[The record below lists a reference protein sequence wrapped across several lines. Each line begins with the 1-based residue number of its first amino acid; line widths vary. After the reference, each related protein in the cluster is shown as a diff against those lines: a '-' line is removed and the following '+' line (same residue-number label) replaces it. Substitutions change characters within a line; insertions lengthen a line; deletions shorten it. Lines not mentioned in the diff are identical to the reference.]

1 MDIYVRAIWRNERKT
16 MKASNS
22 SYLTTKKP
30 VFQELLQRLLQE
42 YPYASILVEDNCGKN
57 LTISGAGE
65 SVAPSEIST
74 NRGFVVRIHD
84 GNGFGEYAG
93 NELSEAVIPGILQEI
108 RSMLPFRSQD
118 ALPAE
123 EPLVQTFASEL
134 EQDPA
139 TVCDAVLLEQMRDL
153 RNQMMAS
160 NKALTDCLVLCGY
173 RYIHKLFL
181 SPQRD
186 LEQDIVTF
194 NTYLGVYA
202 GTGSGLK
209 SLYTGTGGVG
219 GAELFQNAE
228 RLLSKLSEDVA
239 DLLNSHPME
248 PGTYT
253 CICSPDVSGL
263 IAHESFGHGVETDM
277 FVKKRALAAHFMGK
291 PVASEKISMR
301 DSGCIPKAGMYFF
314 DDEGNLPTDT
324 QIIDKGILVAG
335 LSDQLSAVRLAAPHT
350 GNGRRQNYTRKA
362 YARMSNTW
370 FEPGTDNLEDMIA
383 ATEYGFLL
391 DYVASGM
398 EDPKNW
404 GIQCVVTMARE
415 ISGGTLTGRVY
426 SPCILTGYVPDLLKS
441 VDMVSRE
448 YEVSGASS
456 CGKGFK
462 EMITVSTGGPWMRA
476 KIRLG

>member
-1 MDIYVRAIWRNERKT
+1 
-16 MKASNS
+16 MKALPS

-30 VFQELLQRLLQE
+30 VFRQLLQRLLQE
-42 YPYASILVEDNCGKN
+42 YPYASVLAEDTSGKN

-65 SVAPSEIST
+65 SVAPSEISV
-74 NRGFVVRIHD
+74 NRGFVIRVHD

-93 NELSEAVIPGILQEI
+93 NELSVESIPDILQEI
-108 RSMLPFRSQD
+108 RAMCPFGSQD
-118 ALPAE
+118 PVPEE
-123 EPLVQTFASEL
+123 EPLIQTFASEL

-139 TVCDAVLLEQMRDL
+139 ALGDGAILAQMRSL
-153 RNQMMAS
+153 RS
-160 NKALTDCLVLCGY
+160 SALDGCEILSDCLILCGY
-173 RYIHKLFL
+173 RHIHKLFL
-181 SPQRD
+181 SPGRD
-186 LEQDIVTF
+186 LEQSIVTF

-202 GTGSGLK
+202 ASEAGTK
-209 SLYTGTGGVG
+209 SLYSAAGGIGGV
-219 GAELFQNAE
+219 ELLCQAAP
-228 RLLSKLSEDVA
+228 LLSRLTA
-239 DLLNSHPME
+239 DITALRESRPME

-291 PVASEKISMR
+291 RVASECVSMR
-301 DSGCIPKAGMYFF
+301 DSARIPKAGMYFF
-314 DDEGNLPTDT
+314 DDEGNLPADT
-324 QIIDKGILVAG
+324 KIIDRGILVAG
-335 LSDQLSAVRLAAPHT
+335 LSDQLSAERLKTACT

-362 YARMSNTW
+362 YARMTNTW
-370 FEPGTDNLEDMIA
+370 FEPGTDDLDEMIA
-383 ATEYGFLL
+383 ATEHGFLL

-415 ISGGTLTGRVY
+415 ISQGRLTGRVF
-426 SPCILTGYVPDLLKS
+426 SPCILTGYVPELLQS

-448 YEVSGASS
+448 YEFGGASS

-462 EMITVSTGGPWMRA
+462 EMVTVSTGGPWIRA